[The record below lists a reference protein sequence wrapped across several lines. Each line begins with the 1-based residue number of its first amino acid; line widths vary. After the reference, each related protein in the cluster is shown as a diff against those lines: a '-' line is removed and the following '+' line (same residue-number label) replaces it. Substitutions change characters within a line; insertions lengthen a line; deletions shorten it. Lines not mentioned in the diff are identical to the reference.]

1 MRKCALRGSRPL
13 ALPLVGVAIRPDAL
27 RCRSLAKGLVPP
39 QVFPLLPVG
48 VGCFLQEDIT
58 RYGWRWCWL

>member
-1 MRKCALRGSRPL
+1 MRTPWVSPL
-13 ALPLVGVAIRPDAL
+13 ALPLVGVAVRPAAL

-48 VGCFLQEDIT
+48 VRCILP
-58 RYGWRWCWL
+58 